1 VASKGSV
8 AQRGAS
14 VIQQHR
20 TIFLS
25 DLHLGAKGAQAE
37 LVLDFLQHNDA
48 RTIYLVG
55 DFIDG
60 WKLKRGWYWPQAHN
74 DVVQILLAKARDGAR
89 IVLLP
94 GNHDEFLREFVG
106 LRFGALELAETAL
119 HAAADGRV
127 YLVIHGDQFD
137 AVVLHA
143 GWLARIGD
151 WAYVLAM
158 GVSSLISAV
167 RRRMGLT
174 YWSFSAWAKHKVKKA
189 VNFVSSFEA
198 LLTQEA
204 RRRGAQGVICG
215 HIHHAAMRDL
225 DGIAY
230 LNCGDWVESCTAL
243 VEDAEGRFSIIRWR
257 DERQAKPL
265 VDADRRPRVVA

>member
-1 VASKGSV
+1 
-8 AQRGAS
+8 

-106 LRFGALELAETAL
+106 LRFGGLELAETAL

-167 RRRMGLT
+167 RRRLGLT

-225 DGIAY
+225 DGVAY

-243 VEDAEGRFSIIRWR
+243 VEDADGKFSIIRWR
-257 DERQAKPL
+257 DERQSQPRL
-265 VDADRRPRVVA
+265 DPDRRPRVVA